1 MREPVSRRQVLGR
14 LALGAAVPPFA
25 FSRRAQG
32 QEGAAEAPQD
42 QAAPGL
48 YDPFRVGRPQNRI
61 TDYEN
66 DPFIVGLESR
76 IRCVCGCNLDVYTCR
91 TTDFTCGTSP
101 AMHREVVELVESGK
115 TAQEII
121 DAFIAEHGEMV
132 LMAPKKEGFNLLAY
146 FLPGAAVVT
155 VGSVLLWFLWKGRE
169 RAAAVQAAEQV
180 DLSGLSAEDRKR
192 LEAELANLES

>member
-1 MREPVSRRQVLGR
+1 MALGW
-14 LALGAAVPPFA
+14 LGLGAAAPLVA
-25 FSRRAQG
+25 MTRRSAAQESTAEG
-32 QEGAAEAPQD
+32 TQDQGAA
-42 QAAPGL
+42 GL

-101 AMHREVVELVESGK
+101 AMHREIVAQVEAGK
-115 TAQEII
+115 TAQEIL
-121 DAFIAEHGEMV
+121 DGLIAEHGEMV

-155 VGSVLLWFLWKGRE
+155 VGSILLWFLWKGRE
-169 RAAAVQAAEQV
+169 RAAAVQAAERV

-192 LEAELANLES
+192 LESELANLES

>member
-1 MREPVSRRQVLGR
+1 MREPVTRRRAL
-14 LALGAAVPPFA
+14 LALGAAVPLLTLA
-25 FSRRAQG
+25 RRAPG
-32 QEGAAEAPQD
+32 QEGADGQTQD
-42 QAAPGL
+42 QDAPGL

-76 IRCVCGCNLDVYTCR
+76 LRCVCGCNLDVYTCR
-91 TTDFTCGTSP
+91 TTDFTCATSP
-101 AMHREVVELVESGK
+101 AMHREVVELVENGK

-169 RAAAVQAAEQV
+169 RVAAVRAVEHLE
-180 DLSGLSAEDRKR
+180 LSGLSPEDRER
-192 LEAELANLES
+192 LETELAKLES